1 MKNTRCIV
9 LNNGLA
15 CLALDSVLRDL
26 RFVNKQT
33 LLLSH
38 YSDFEEK
45 TPDLN
50 IFAIALDNVK
60 KSLDR
65 IENSLLAN
73 DNSDLNDLISHQ
85 IRNELEFMLMNY
97 VESGKNDAEPDF
109 DYMYIKTCVYM
120 VKNLKQMKM
129 HHYGGHLNVFKGDHV
144 KTFLHVVDINVSMN
158 SPCWNYLMEKVKNTR
173 RLCEKIHTRLVEF
186 QKDDE
191 TAV

>member
-1 MKNTRCIV
+1 MKDTRCLDYGSV
-9 LNNGLA
+9 

-33 LLLSH
+33 LLLPH
-38 YSDFEEK
+38 YVDFEEK
-45 TPDLN
+45 MPDLN
-50 IFAIALDNVK
+50 IFAVALDNVK

-65 IENSLLAN
+65 LENSLLAK
-73 DNSDLNDLISHQ
+73 DHGDLNDLISHQ

-129 HHYGGHLNVFKGDHV
+129 RHYGDHLNAFKGDHV
-144 KTFLHVVDINVSMN
+144 KTFLHVVDINVSMK
-158 SPCWNYLMEKVKNTR
+158 SLCWDYMMQKVKNMR
-173 RLCEKIHTRLVEF
+173 RLCEKIDARLAEF
-186 QKDDE
+186 QKDDDE
-191 TAV
+191 TPV